1 MDLPSITTVQMMK
14 VELNQ
19 PALDSVTPSQ
29 GSPAEVTGDNPL
41 HAPEEDKA
49 TLSTDKATVDALA
62 SQALSSPEIRQDKVE
77 ALRQSIKS
85 GQYQLDPGAIADAIT
100 QESQ

>member
-1 MDLPSITTVQMMK
+1 MDLPSVTTVQMMK

-19 PALDSVTPSQ
+19 PTLDSVTHTQ
-29 GSPAEVTGDNPL
+29 GSPTEVAGDNAL

-49 TLSTDKATVDALA
+49 TLSTDKASVDALA
-62 SQALSSPEIRQDKVE
+62 AQALSSPEIRQDKVE
-77 ALRQSIKS
+77 ALRQAIKS
-85 GQYQLDPGAIADAIT
+85 GQYKLEPDGIADAMI